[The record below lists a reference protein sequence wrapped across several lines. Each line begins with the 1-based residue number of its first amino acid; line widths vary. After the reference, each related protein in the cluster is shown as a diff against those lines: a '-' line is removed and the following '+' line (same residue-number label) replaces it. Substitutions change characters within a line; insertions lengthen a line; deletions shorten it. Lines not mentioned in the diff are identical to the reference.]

1 MSETEGPATGQAPV
15 ELDLMGL
22 KCPLPA
28 LRTRKALAAL
38 PAGGRLVVICTD
50 PMAAIDIPHAAHE
63 AGAVLESRVVEESR
77 LTFTL
82 RKGNGA

>member
-1 MSETEGPATGQAPV
+1 MIGLKRAAPEPV

-38 PAGGRLVVICTD
+38 PAGGRLVVTCTD
-50 PMAAIDIPHAAHE
+50 PMTVIDIPHVAQE
-63 AGAVLESRVVEESR
+63 TGAVLEGRMEDEGR

-82 RKGNGA
+82 RKAG